1 MKKIKIFRT
10 SEEHETNPE
19 MALENMVNTF
29 LEENNADI
37 IECRYYIHWQ
47 KHAYPP
53 FCKMTLI
60 LIYCNGQKKETTE
73 ASSEWVDIPEKEIP
87 GDEGFEIKRRP

>member
-1 MKKIKIFRT
+1 MKKIKIFRI
-10 SEEHETNPE
+10 SEEHNEEPE
-19 MALENMVNTF
+19 ATLENMVNTF

-47 KHAYPP
+47 KNAYPP

-60 LIYCNGQKKETTE
+60 LIYCNGQKK
-73 ASSEWVDIPEKEIP
+73 DIKGFDPEKERP
-87 GDEGFEIKRRP
+87 DEWEGEF